1 MIQPVQDL
9 QDVKRILNDE
19 LAAAAV
25 ALETD
30 MLRTQLF
37 YCECDDATCMGRV
50 ELPRQSFREL
60 RRLRQPLQSPDCL
73 GSVGY

>member
-9 QDVKRILNDE
+9 QSVKRILNDE

-25 ALETD
+25 ALEAD

-37 YCECDDATCMGRV
+37 YCECNDPRCMGRV
-50 ELPRQSFREL
+50 ELPRLSFGEL
-60 RRLRQPLQSPDCL
+60 RRLKQPLQSPDCVA
-73 GSVGY
+73 SAAA